1 METREALDVNFQRYA
16 FAVRRSW
23 MPALGALFTT
33 FLLAA
38 WYSTQLKPTYEADA
52 KLLFKSD
59 RSSVLAGLEQSN
71 DAGVLR
77 SLLNDQSP
85 LNSEVEILLSRP
97 LLQKTIDQLN
107 LLDEDDQPLKT
118 EDLKERLKVKILG
131 ATDVVQ
137 LSYAGSIPGETAQ
150 VVNTLA
156 DLYIKNA
163 VKGTRI
169 EAASTREFVVDQ
181 LPETE
186 ANVQAAERALR
197 EFRERNQVVAL
208 ADEAT
213 SAISTLEML
222 ETQIIDTQSAL
233 GETEA
238 QANSLRGQLGMG
250 AQEAM
255 AVSAI
260 SESTGVQGVLSEL
273 QEVRRQLAAEEPR
286 FTEEN
291 PVVKRLAEREAAL
304 ERLLQREVRTTLG
317 SLQRSQESN
326 GVLQVGDVRQGM
338 IKDYLTAEVQR
349 LSLAQKLSSLQGSKA
364 RFQQRANGLP
374 RLEQE
379 QRELERR
386 VAAAQATYETLL
398 SKTEELQV
406 KERQPT
412 SNVTIIE
419 PAVVPEKPTSSGKIK
434 VLAIGL
440 IAGSLL
446 ALAIVALAERKE
458 DGAAIDQEQ
467 RRGGNGRSA
476 KAPAAKEQ
484 PRV

>member
-23 MPALGALFTT
+23 MPALGALLTT

-59 RSSVLAGLEQSN
+59 RTSVLAGLEQSN
-71 DAGVLR
+71 EAGVLK

-97 LLQKTIDQLN
+97 LLQKTIDQLG

-137 LSYAGSIPGETAQ
+137 LAYTGQVPSETAK

-163 VKGTRI
+163 VKGTRT
-169 EAASTREFVVDQ
+169 EAASTRDFVVDQ
-181 LPETE
+181 LPEIE

-208 ADEAT
+208 SDEAT
-213 SAISTLEML
+213 SAISTLETL
-222 ETQIIDTQSAL
+222 ENQIIDTQSAL

-238 QANSLRGQLGMG
+238 QANSLRNQLGMG

-260 SESTGVQGVLSEL
+260 SESTGVQGVLGEL

-304 ERLLQREVRTTLG
+304 DRLLQREVKTALG
-317 SLQRSQESN
+317 SLSRSPSN
-326 GVLQVGDVRQGM
+326 NVLQVGDVRQGM

-349 LSLAQKLSSLQGSKA
+349 LSLAQKLSSLQSSKA

-406 KERQPT
+406 KERQST
-412 SNVTIIE
+412 NNVTIIE
-419 PAVVPEKPTSSGKIK
+419 PAVVPEKPTSGGKVK

-446 ALAIVALAERKE
+446 ALTIVALAERKE
-458 DGAAIDQEQ
+458 DAAAIGEER

-476 KAPAAKEQ
+476 KAPAAKER

>member
-33 FLLAA
+33 LLLAA

-59 RSSVLAGLEQSN
+59 RTSVLAGLEQSN
-71 DAGVLR
+71 DAGVLK

-97 LLQKTIDQLN
+97 LLQKTIDQLG

-137 LSYAGSIPGETAQ
+137 LAYTGQIPSETAK

-163 VKGTRI
+163 VKGTRT
-169 EAASTREFVVDQ
+169 EAASTRDFVDDQ
-181 LPETE
+181 LPEIE

-208 ADEAT
+208 SDEAT
-213 SAISTLEML
+213 SAISTLETL
-222 ETQIIDTQSAL
+222 ENQIIDTQSAL

-260 SESTGVQGVLSEL
+260 SESTGVQGVLGEL

-304 ERLLQREVRTTLG
+304 DRLLQREVKTALG
-317 SLQRSQESN
+317 SLQRSPD

-349 LSLAQKLSSLQGSKA
+349 LSLAQKLSSLQSSKA

-406 KERQPT
+406 KERQST
-412 SNVTIIE
+412 NNVTIIE
-419 PAVVPEKPTSSGKIK
+419 PAVVPEKPTSGGKIK

-446 ALAIVALAERKE
+446 ALTIVALAERKE
-458 DGAAIDQEQ
+458 DGAAIGEEP

-476 KAPAAKEQ
+476 KAPAANER